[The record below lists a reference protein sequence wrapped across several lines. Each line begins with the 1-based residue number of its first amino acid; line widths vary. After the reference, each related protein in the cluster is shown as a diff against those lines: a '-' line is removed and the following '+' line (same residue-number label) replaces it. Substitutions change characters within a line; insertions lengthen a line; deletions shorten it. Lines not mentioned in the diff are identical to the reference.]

1 VTLLKGIVHFVYE
14 RDKAAVS
21 PIAVVYT
28 DRIECVSQYA
38 RHRQQQDLAVRK
50 IKPGVKKM
58 PFDLS
63 LQGLPLSCPV
73 INVSN
78 AERIEAVV

>member
-1 VTLLKGIVHFVYE
+1 
-14 RDKAAVS
+14 
-21 PIAVVYT
+21 
-28 DRIECVSQYA
+28 
-38 RHRQQQDLAVRK
+38 
-50 IKPGVKKM
+50 M

-78 AERIEAVV
+78 AECIEAVVRKETELLAESRNFVEIQQNPIASIR